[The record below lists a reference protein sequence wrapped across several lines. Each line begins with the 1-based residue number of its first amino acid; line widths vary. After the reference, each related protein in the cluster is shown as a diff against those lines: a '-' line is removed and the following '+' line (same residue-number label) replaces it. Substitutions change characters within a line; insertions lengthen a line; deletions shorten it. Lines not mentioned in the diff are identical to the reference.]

1 MSVESHAPKL
11 WLQYSS
17 SNDFFPEKIE
27 FLQKIGFISILSI
40 DMDIKYS
47 FQKTNWATIIQ
58 GAEIDTYDNDHV
70 INDTFFVHKITIPR
84 ETNITRSLVS
94 IKLNQKKNISIKDIA
109 WFIRSFP
116 MVSLLI
122 FMFLG
127 MFIPGK
133 FGDILQI
140 INAIALLIFILFFA
154 FKFTKYFF
162 ELTKMNSKALQ
173 DHTVTYLN
181 PHDLKIFTK
190 EVKEKIWT
198 LQNSGVTNIA
208 IDRNIIYLKQDLID
222 DDQVS
227 LIGLLFGKKKMIEAE
242 NKEKMMQTMIDML
255 SDQNFLALFRE
266 NED

>member
-1 MSVESHAPKL
+1 MSIESNAPKL

-17 SNDFFPEKIE
+17 SNDFFPENIE
-27 FLQKIGFISILSI
+27 FLQKIGFVNILSI

-47 FQKTNWATIIQ
+47 FQKANWATIIQ
-58 GAEIDTYDNDHV
+58 WAEIDTYDNDHMV
-70 INDTFFVHKITIPR
+70 NDTFFIHKITIPR

-94 IKLNQKKNISIKDIA
+94 IKLNQKKNISLKDIV

-122 FMFLG
+122 FMVLA

-133 FGDILQI
+133 FGDILQV
-140 INAIALLIFILFFA
+140 INAIALLIFMLFFA
-154 FKFTKYFF
+154 FKFIKYFF
-162 ELTKMNSKALQ
+162 ELTKTNSKAFQ
-173 DHTVTYLN
+173 DHMVTYIN

-190 EVKEKIWT
+190 ELKEKIWE
-198 LQNSGVTNIA
+198 LQSSGVTDIA
-208 IDRNIIYLKQDLID
+208 IDRNTIYLKQDLID
-222 DDQVS
+222 DHQIS
-227 LIGLLFGKKKMIEAE
+227 LIGLLIGKRKTIESKKKEQI
-242 NKEKMMQTMIDML
+242 MQAMIDVL

>member
-1 MSVESHAPKL
+1 MSIESNAPKL

-17 SNDFFPEKIE
+17 SNDFFPENIE
-27 FLQKIGFISILSI
+27 FLQKIGFITILSI

-47 FQKTNWATIIQ
+47 FQKANWATIIQ
-58 GAEIDTYDNDHV
+58 GAEIDTYDNDHM
-70 INDTFFVHKITIPR
+70 INDTFFIHKITIPR

-94 IKLNQKKNISIKDIA
+94 IKLNQKKNVSLKDVI
-109 WFIRSFP
+109 WFVRSFP

-122 FMFLG
+122 FIFLA

-133 FGDILQI
+133 LGDILQI

-162 ELTKMNSKALQ
+162 ELTKTNSTSIQ
-173 DHTVTYLN
+173 DHMVTYIN

-190 EVKEKIWT
+190 ELKEKIQE
-198 LQNSGVTNIA
+198 LQYSGVTDIA

-222 DDQVS
+222 DRQIS
-227 LIGLLFGKKKMIEAE
+227 LIGLLIGKRKIIEPQK
-242 NKEKMMQTMIDML
+242 KEKIMQAMIDVL
-255 SDQNFLALFRE
+255 SDQSFLALFKE
-266 NED
+266 NEN